1 MGKHLERYA
10 IGLGGAS
17 GMAFKERYVPIW
29 YLTLLICV
37 EAGFD
42 AGGEGDFEGIEE
54 EADLAVITNGVGHVD
69 DGVDADS
76 LDRCIVDFLADV
88 SRGDEC
94 DRVVVDGLLC
104 DISEHWGGAG
114 SESINNRLVDFMISE
129 NLLCCFRRMRFV
141 DSGQVR

>member
-1 MGKHLERYA
+1 
-10 IGLGGAS
+10 
-17 GMAFKERYVPIW
+17 MAFKERYVPIW

-42 AGGEGDFEGIEE
+42 AGGEGDFAGIEE

-114 SESINNRLVDFMISE
+114 SESINNRLVDAGLEGQSTVCPEFEFGLPMGA
-129 NLLCCFRRMRFV
+129 
-141 DSGQVR
+141 DSGDRQLK